1 MGLHYLKMIKK
12 IILIFTIF
20 KALKKCFKRV
30 KKSILDSRYFFDV
43 TFKNPSNIKISNS
56 SNIERGSLFL
66 VNDPISNE
74 EKNIIVG
81 DNCWIGKDVEVQTH
95 YSTKV
100 IVSDYASVQ
109 SGCKLLGSVS
119 IGKYSILAP
128 DIFISSGNH
137 YYNSNPFL
145 TIREQDAIESSTSEG
160 FLNNNKP
167 VVIEED
173 CWIGK
178 NVFIKRG
185 TYIGRGAII
194 GTNCIVTKDIEPYTI
209 NVGSPIGKIKDRIDF
224 NPPQNISAFELHH
237 LPYFY
242 RGFEHYSPNKKI
254 ADLVTQNHG
263 IASEESSL
271 VVLKQLEGKDVFIRG
286 FAATSGQLN
295 IYINGTLCVKK
306 QLVRASD
313 FEFNIKS
320 DDFGDSTILK
330 DYNLLPLFI
339 KKYHCVQ
346 FEFICED
353 ENKKYNSSISEV
365 AMS

>member
-1 MGLHYLKMIKK
+1 MIKK
-12 IILIFTIF
+12 IILIF
-20 KALKKCFKRV
+20 KAYKKSFKRI

-43 TFKNPSNIKISNS
+43 TFKNPSSIQVSNS

-66 VNDPISNE
+66 VNDPINNKDE
-74 EKNIIVG
+74 NIIVG
-81 DNCWIGKDVEVQTH
+81 DHCWIGKNVEMQTY

-100 IVSDYASVQ
+100 IISDYASVQ
-109 SGCKLLGSVS
+109 DGCKLLGSVS

-145 TIREQDAIESSTSEG
+145 TIREQDALELSSSES

-209 NVGSPIGKIKDRIDF
+209 NVGSPIEKIKDRIDF
-224 NPPQNISAFELHH
+224 SPLPNISAFELHH

-242 RGFEHYSPNKKI
+242 RGFEHYIKEKGLLNQI
-254 ADLVTQNHG
+254 EENGG
-263 IASEESSL
+263 IKSENNSM
-271 VVLKQLEGKDVFIRG
+271 VVLEKVDWNSISVSGKALNEGELYIYVNGVLYAKVKVDSKKEFVINFD
-286 FAATSGQLN
+286 ATMK
-295 IYINGTLCVKK
+295 TL
-306 QLVRASD
+306 D
-313 FEFNIKS
+313 FKNQ
-320 DDFGDSTILK
+320 
-330 DYNLLPLFI
+330 DYDLLPHII
-339 KKYHCVQ
+339 KKFNCINFLFNPIKTDEKHN
-346 FEFICED
+346 FI
-353 ENKKYNSSISEV
+353 ISKIECHD
-365 AMS
+365 